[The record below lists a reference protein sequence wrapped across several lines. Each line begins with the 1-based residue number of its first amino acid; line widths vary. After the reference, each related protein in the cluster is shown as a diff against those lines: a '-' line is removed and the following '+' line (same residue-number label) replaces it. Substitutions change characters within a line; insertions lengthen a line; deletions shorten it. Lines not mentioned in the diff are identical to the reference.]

1 MTKEKN
7 RLSKPS
13 TVFFWVIWCSLALI
27 ILHNCVK
34 GFPNLDLITAP
45 IFIISV
51 FCVGLSLLLVDFKIY
66 KKESWKIVRNTKLN
80 DGRT

>member
-13 TVFFWVIWCSLALI
+13 TVFFWSMWGSLALI
-27 ILHNCVK
+27 ILHIYVK
-34 GFPNLDLITAP
+34 GFPNLDLVSAP
-45 IFIISV
+45 VFIISG
-51 FCVGLSLLLVDFKIY
+51 FCGGLSLLLVDFKIY
-66 KKESWKIVRNTKLN
+66 KKESWKIVRNTRLK